1 MEVNQICTLINSVSK
16 EVLGKTDIVQE
27 DLTGIVDLGKEVFN
41 QSAVDNYVKSLVNH
55 IGKVI
60 FVNRPYAGKV
70 PSVLMD
76 AWEFGSV
83 LEKISADVPE
93 AEENDTWDL
102 KDGTEYKQDVFHKP
116 TVTAKFF
123 NSKVTFEVPVS
134 ITERQVKESFSNAAQ
149 LNGFIS
155 MIYAAVEK
163 SMTIKAD
170 ALIMRTISNMI
181 AETVLA
187 DAQAFGATAA
197 GAMTGADL
205 SSAST
210 ARCVNLLKLYNDKYF
225 PATPGTPD
233 PTPNPNALTAAKAIT
248 DPDFIRFASYVMGT
262 YADRLQSI
270 STVFNVGGKERFTPK
285 DMLHVVLLSDFAK
298 AAQTYLYSD
307 TFNRGDVLLPQA
319 ETVPFWQ
326 GSGKN
331 YDFASTGH
339 IKVKESGGKDV
350 EITGVLGVM
359 FDRDSL
365 GVCNLDRR
373 VTTNYNAKAEFF
385 NNYYKFDA
393 GYFNDTNENFVVF
406 FIK

>member
-1 MEVNQICTLINSVSK
+1 MEVKQIYTLINRVSS

-83 LEKISADVPE
+83 LEKISADVPA
-93 AEENDTWDL
+93 AEENDTWNL
-102 KDGTEYKQDVFHKP
+102 TDGTEYNQDVFHKP

-170 ALIMRTISNMI
+170 ALIMRTINNMI

-187 DAQAFGATAA
+187 DAVAFGATAA
-197 GAMTGADL
+197 GDMTGADL
-205 SSAST
+205 SRAST
-210 ARCVNLLKLYNDKYF
+210 ARCVNLLKLYNDKTG
-225 PATPGTPD
+225 ATTK
-233 PTPNPNALTAAKAIT
+233 LTAAKAIT

-326 GSGKN
+326 GSGQN
-331 YDFASTGH
+331 YEFASTGN
-339 IKVKESGGKDV
+339 INIKESGGKAV
-350 EITGVLGVM
+350 EISGVLGVM
-359 FDRDSL
+359 FDRDAL

>member
-1 MEVNQICTLINSVSK
+1 MEVKQIYSLINSVSS
-16 EVLGKTDIVQE
+16 EVLGKSDIVAE
-27 DLTGIVDLGKEVFN
+27 DLTGIVDLGTEVFN
-41 QSAVDNYVKSLVNH
+41 QGAVDNYVKSLVNH

-93 AEENDTWDL
+93 AEENDTWNL
-102 KDGTEYKQDVFHKP
+102 TDGTSYDQDVFHKP

-134 ITERQVKESFSNAAQ
+134 ITERQVKESFSSAAQ

-163 SMTIKAD
+163 SMTIKTD
-170 ALIMRTISNMI
+170 ALVMRTINNMI
-181 AETVLA
+181 AETILA
-187 DAQAFGATAA
+187 DAQDFGATAA
-197 GAMTGADL
+197 GDMTGADL
-205 SSAST
+205 STAST
-210 ARCVNLLKLYNDKYF
+210 ARCVNLLKLYNDKTG
-225 PATPGTPD
+225 ATTK
-233 PTPNPNALTAAKAIT
+233 LTAAKAIT

-262 YADRLQSI
+262 YADRMQSI
-270 STVFNVGGKERFTPK
+270 STLFNVGGKERFTPK

-326 GSGKN
+326 GSGTA
-331 YDFASTGH
+331 YDFASTGK
-339 IKVKESGGKDV
+339 INVKESKGKAV
-350 EITGVLGVM
+350 TVTGVLGVM
-359 FDRDSL
+359 FDRDAL

-406 FIK
+406 FAA